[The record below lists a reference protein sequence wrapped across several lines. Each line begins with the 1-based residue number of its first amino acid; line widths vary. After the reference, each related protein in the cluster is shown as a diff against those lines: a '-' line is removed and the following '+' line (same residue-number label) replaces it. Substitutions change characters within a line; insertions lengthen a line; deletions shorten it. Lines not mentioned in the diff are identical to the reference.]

1 MSNGATM
8 LACSG
13 YFLGCPQPRLTR
25 ASKSKGAEGDLALD
39 VFIKGIS
46 TGGAIVWSVST
57 RGTSTEDA
65 FA

>member
-1 MSNGATM
+1 M

-13 YFLGCPQPRLTR
+13 YFLGCPQLCLTR
-25 ASKSKGAEGDLALD
+25 ASKSKGAEGDLALN

-46 TGGAIVWSVST
+46 AGSVIVWSVST
-57 RGTSTEDA
+57 EGISTEDA